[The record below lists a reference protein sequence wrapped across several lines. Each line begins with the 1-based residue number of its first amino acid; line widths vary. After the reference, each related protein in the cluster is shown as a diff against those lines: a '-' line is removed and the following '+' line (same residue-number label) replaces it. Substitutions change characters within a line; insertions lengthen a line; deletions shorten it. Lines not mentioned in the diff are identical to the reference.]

1 MKIIEQFVRT
11 LCNHPYLRKSVV
23 VLTFIYH
30 CMPMHLCNNILI
42 QGNIKVYQ
50 QVPIFNDPTIF
61 TKLFVDENSIK
72 QYLTVTGDGII
83 LSSKNP
89 I

>member
-1 MKIIEQFVRT
+1 
-11 LCNHPYLRKSVV
+11 
-23 VLTFIYH
+23 
-30 CMPMHLCNNILI
+30 MHLCNNILI